1 MEAVRLIASDIDGT
15 LTDAQGEIPR
25 FTQRVLTVLSERLP
39 VVLVTGLNPWPAQR
53 HLQRLGPRVSAIL
66 QNGVFVWAQGHT
78 TERLMVDARIAR
90 AAAELLYARGY
101 VPLIYG
107 ADDITRYLP
116 HLEGMTMVSPLIA
129 KRPYQPYWRVETVDE
144 LFVVPPV
151 QLSVCDTEARVR
163 AIHPLLAGLF
173 GEHAYVVL
181 QPQPHRESWVEVNH
195 PQARKAVAL
204 LEFAAQRGV
213 PPEEILYIG
222 DSLNDLEVMQKVGYP
237 VAVANALPE
246 IQAVARQRVGA
257 STEEGV
263 AHWLNQVF
271 ALGVSAS

>member
-1 MEAVRLIASDIDGT
+1 METIRLIASDIDGT

-25 FTQRVLTVLSERLP
+25 FTQRVLTALSERLP

-66 QNGVFVWAQGHT
+66 QNGVFVWEGGHT
-78 TERLMVDARIAR
+78 TERLMVDAGIAR
-90 AAAELLYARGY
+90 SAAELLYARGY
-101 VPLIYG
+101 VPLVYG

-129 KRPYQPYWRVETVDE
+129 KRPYQPYWAVDTVDD
-144 LFVVPPV
+144 LFAVPPV

-173 GEHAYVVL
+173 GDRAYVVL

-204 LEFAAQRGV
+204 LEFAARRGV
-213 PPEEILYIG
+213 APEEILYIG

-246 IQAVARQRVGA
+246 IQAIARQRVKA
-257 STEEGV
+257 NTEEGA
-263 AHWLNQVF
+263 AHWLNEVF
-271 ALGVSAS
+271 ALGISAS